1 MEEKDLPDVISIE
14 NLSFPNPWKMSTFI
28 GEIAN
33 RDISYPFMIVHQITA
48 KNLGYIIYWKLNE
61 EVQISNFAVHPDCR
75 GFGLGEAVLRQVLD
89 ELIKAGLLYVFLEV
103 RPSNYSARSLYEKM
117 GFSVFGV
124 RKNYYHSPPEDALV
138 MGKSL

>member
-1 MEEKDLPDVISIE
+1 MEERDLPDVIAIE
-14 NLSFPNPWKMSTFI
+14 NRSFPNPWKMSTFI

-33 RDISYPFMIVHQITA
+33 RGISNPLMIVHQMTE
-48 KNLGYIIYWKLNE
+48 KKLGYIIYWKLNE
-61 EVQISNFAVHPDCR
+61 EAQIGNFAIHPDYR
-75 GFGLGEAVLRQVLD
+75 GCGLGEAVIGQVLG
-89 ELIKAGLLYVFLEV
+89 GLKKTGVLYVFLEV
-103 RPSNYSARSLYEKM
+103 RPSNYSARLLYEKI